1 MTKVVKMLQEMMKK
15 SQEDG
20 EKDRKLYADFKCYC
34 DDNEADKRESIAEYQ
49 KEIKMIEN
57 TIDKIMASTGELS
70 AAAAKLKE
78 DLAANEQA
86 RKDAEEV
93 RGKEKKDFEAEE
105 EDMTIGLD
113 AMDQAIETLAA
124 VGGDQT
130 ASMIKMADTVSA
142 DDKFMGKTNLIK
154 LKASVKKAL
163 DAVSIL
169 MNPKEKRTMDSFL
182 QAPFT
187 GTYTSQS
194 GEIVGILKN
203 MKDTFRQNLEM
214 IRSKEKAAQE
224 SHDKFMKIKK
234 EEFDTMTTAYEE
246 GQAKLGDNDSA
257 LADEREKLQ
266 EAQDALASDEEF
278 LAKLLPMCAE
288 KAKQYTERNLLRANE
303 EAAIS
308 QAISILNSDA
318 AFEAF
323 GKVGA
328 TKSGA
333 TGFFLQISKHDQ
345 HLSMR
350 QNVIKLLGK
359 TARKQKSLKLARVLA
374 LLEADNPFDT
384 VIAEIKKMI
393 AIIDEEQKADE
404 ETKTWCESERDE
416 YNTNKEKAQDSIL
429 ELEGKI
435 EELDDSINNEETGF
449 KAMIAENEKSLKENH
464 DNQVT
469 QTAERQEANRAY
481 QTNIKNIV
489 AAEGLLV
496 KAIEVLKK
504 YYAQFEKEEEK
515 KLLLQEDPD
524 PPDTWE
530 EEEGGYAGQR
540 EAGGDVIKMLEFIQ
554 EETQK
559 EENEAHSDEEKA
571 QHEFEDDMAELKK
584 EQAKLEETIAELKVD
599 LAEAE
604 KALGETQVELAKTQ
618 EELKGIEKYL
628 LKIKPGCDY
637 IEEYYD
643 TRTDNRKKEKEALE
657 EATGLIKDTP
667 AYKAAV
673 HAAKQE
679 ALGDCKD
686 ICNKEGRTHAKC
698 EACLA
703 GTSVPGYCAG
713 HKDTEGC

>member
-1 MTKVVKMLQEMMKK
+1 MLLCAPGQASVTQGDRTMTKVVKMLQEMMKK

-105 EDMTIGLD
+105 EDMTVGLD

-130 ASMIKMADTVSA
+130 AAMVEETAST
-142 DDKFMGKTNLIK
+142 DKTFMGKTNLIK

-169 MNPKEKRTMDSFL
+169 MNSKEKRTMDSFL

-333 TGFFLQISKHDQ
+333 TGFFLQIQKHDQ

-350 QNVIKLLGK
+350 KNVIKLLGK

-374 LLEADNPFDT
+374 LLEADNPFDE

-404 ETKTWCESERDE
+404 ETKSWCESERDE

-449 KAMIAENEKSLKENH
+449 KAMIADNEKSLKENH

-496 KAIEVLKK
+496 KAIKVLKE

-515 KLLLQEDPD
+515 KFLQEDPD
-524 PPDTWE
+524 PPDTWD

-559 EENEAHSDEEKA
+559 EETEAHSDEEKA
-571 QHEFEDDMAELKK
+571 QHEFEDDMAELKS

-604 KALGETQVELAKTQ
+604 KALGETKVELAKTQ

-679 ALGDCKD
+679 AW
-686 ICNKEGRTHAKC
+686 
-698 EACLA
+698 
-703 GTSVPGYCAG
+703 
-713 HKDTEGC
+713 